1 MGLPSVRRKRAN
13 IGAMRPAAGP
23 IPSPAIPARLINPAG
38 FDKTCLPG
46 RSAIVDHAGRF
57 GVDFGLCPA
66 IDPYFSGPIYQPFS
80 GDTRNGRRN
89 QNSGSVMAG
98 TSIIH
103 RFRRAARRFAKADQ
117 GNIAVIFGI
126 ACVPLI
132 TFVGVAV
139 DYSRLNAARSSMQS
153 ALDSTALMVSK
164 DLTSGVITTS
174 GIGTAA
180 QNYFN
185 ALYTD
190 KDAVTQPVSATYTA
204 GSGST
209 ASTVLVTG
217 NGSITTDFL
226 NVAGFPTLPFS
237 ANSTATWGNVKMR
250 VALALDN
257 TGSMAQNG
265 KITALRNAVAGSGGL
280 IDQLSALAKT
290 PGDVYISVVPF
301 AKDVN
306 LGASNSGQPWIDWT
320 DWLNPPTSQPNNGT
334 YQATLPVNWH
344 AFGPGATCPFT
355 NSSGGF
361 TCTSGPTSTS
371 NASTIP
377 PSGTYSGY
385 ICPSVDAN
393 SHTRY
398 NGCWLSVSTGKT
410 ETFCSGSSS
419 CSCNGVASADAS
431 ACHCFNSG
439 STKYCSGN
447 TYTHNWTQPSVTA
460 PVGFSTQV
468 GTSTYNEW
476 TPTSATTTVA
486 NNYTGTSTNPIST
499 WTGCITDRTQPNDA
513 TGVLPTSSDVT
524 TQFPANQY
532 YENSTAYCS
541 SSASTT
547 LEPVIPL
554 SYNWTT
560 LKTAVNAMQ
569 PTGGTNQAIGL
580 AWAWQTLI
588 PNSPVPAPAEDANT
602 TYNRVIIILSDGLN
616 TEDRWPDYG
625 NGSTQNTGSG
635 NTQFPGLIDYRQ
647 KLLCDNLKNARDSKN
662 NPMYTIY
669 TIQANTSTPADPTST
684 ILQYC
689 ASSPDKFYMLTSSS
703 QIVTTFNSIGTALS
717 KLRVA
722 Q

>member
-1 MGLPSVRRKRAN
+1 
-13 IGAMRPAAGP
+13 
-23 IPSPAIPARLINPAG
+23 
-38 FDKTCLPG
+38 
-46 RSAIVDHAGRF
+46 
-57 GVDFGLCPA
+57 
-66 IDPYFSGPIYQPFS
+66 
-80 GDTRNGRRN
+80 
-89 QNSGSVMAG
+89 MAG

-103 RFRRAARRFAKADQ
+103 RFRRVARRFAKADQ

-174 GIGTAA
+174 GISTAA
-180 QNYFN
+180 QNYFS

-217 NGSITTDFL
+217 NGSIQTDFL

-290 PGDVYISVVPF
+290 QGDVYISVVPF

-306 LGASNSGQPWIDWT
+306 LGAANYSQNWIDWT
-320 DWLNPPTSQPNNGT
+320 DWQNPPTQQPNNGS
-334 YQATLPVNWH
+334 YQAIPNSKFSTQAAWNTYFVNV
-344 AFGPGATCPFT
+344 GPGSPCPFT
-355 NSSGGF
+355 SSNGFPTVNGSPYPNSVIF
-361 TCTSGPTSTS
+361 TCTSGSANGSSTV
-371 NASTIP
+371 STIP
-377 PSGTYSGY
+377 STTITINGTSVQNP
-385 ICPSVDAN
+385 ICPSWDAA
-393 SHTRY
+393 SHTFY
-398 NGCWLSVSTGKT
+398 NGCWDSVSPTSPAVFCTG
-410 ETFCSGSSS
+410 SS
-419 CSCNGVASADAS
+419 CSCTGANSTCTCAG
-431 ACHCFNSG
+431 SG
-439 STKYCSGN
+439 SSKSCKQS
-447 TYTHNWTQPSVTA
+447 TYTHNWYA
-460 PVGFSTQV
+460 
-468 GTSTYNEW
+468 N
-476 TPTSATTTVA
+476 AT
-486 NNYTGTSTNPIST
+486 ST
-499 WTGCITDRTQPNDA
+499 WTGCVTDRTQPNDA
-513 TGVLPTSSDVT
+513 TGVLPATSDVT
-524 TQFPANQY
+524 TLFPANQY

-541 SSASTT
+541 STATT
-547 LEPVIPL
+547 KLEPVLPL
-554 SYNWTT
+554 SYDWTT
-560 LKTAVNAMQ
+560 LKTKVNAMQ
-569 PTGGTNQAIGL
+569 PTGGTNQAVGL

-588 PNSPVPAPAEDANT
+588 PSSPVPAPAEDANT
-602 TYNRVIIILSDGLN
+602 TYNRVIILLSDGLN
-616 TEDRWPDYG
+616 TEDRWRDYG
-625 NGSTQNTGSG
+625 DGGTQNTGSG

-669 TIQANTSTPADPTST
+669 TIQVDTSTPPDPTST

-689 ASSPDKFYMLTSSS
+689 ASSPDKFYKLTSST